1 MNEEKRKFVLMYL
14 LRLDLHQM
22 RIEYIRRSNDIIYQY
37 LDMYS
42 IEYAK
47 IRPSSPGNDFVLHP
61 FGYNFLFKIYL
72 QIFFCYVKRSCY
84 QTQ

>member
-47 IRPSSPGNDFVLHP
+47 SYALLHLVMILCYIHLATIFSSKFICKYFFV
-61 FGYNFLFKIYL
+61 
-72 QIFFCYVKRSCY
+72 
-84 QTQ
+84 T

>member
-42 IEYAK
+42 IE
-47 IRPSSPGNDFVLHP
+47 
-61 FGYNFLFKIYL
+61 
-72 QIFFCYVKRSCY
+72 
-84 QTQ
+84 